1 MPVRRDGA
9 AAAFLLALST
19 REGAFLLEKGLTI
32 NWGVLSKNWFQ
43 KLNYLGKVNRDNI
56 EAL

>member
-19 REGAFLLEKGLTI
+19 REGAFFVGVEIEDWLLENKE
-32 NWGVLSKNWFQ
+32 VKF
-43 KLNYLGKVNRDNI
+43 RDFRLL
-56 EAL
+56 ALFK

>member
-32 NWGVLSKNWFQ
+32 KKEEN
-43 KLNYLGKVNRDNI
+43 
-56 EAL
+56 

>member
-19 REGAFLLEKGLTI
+19 REGAFLLEKGSAYYSVHEWRWLP
-32 NWGVLSKNWFQ
+32 S
-43 KLNYLGKVNRDNI
+43 DN
-56 EAL
+56 

>member
-19 REGAFLLEKGLTI
+19 REGAFLLEKGRQL
-32 NWGVLSKNWFQ
+32 
-43 KLNYLGKVNRDNI
+43 I
-56 EAL
+56 EE

>member
-19 REGAFLLEKGLTI
+19 REGAFLLARRLMVRE
-32 NWGVLSKNWFQ
+32 
-43 KLNYLGKVNRDNI
+43 
-56 EAL
+56 

>member
-19 REGAFLLEKGLTI
+19 REGAFFIGER
-32 NWGVLSKNWFQ
+32 F
-43 KLNYLGKVNRDNI
+43 DD
-56 EAL
+56 